1 MVLWSYG
8 AKGDFGKN
16 KELVIELA
24 NTPAVE
30 HWVSNFCNAENHFKS
45 VDKEFGYTVNKFST
59 FPPAGIG
66 PFDDREKDKAVE
78 IVDKIN
84 QGISLVDSSIIGS
97 KFPYKAYFGMPFS
110 QTNLL
115 HRCFTTGLSSKVCF
129 KHNLST
135 VDTLYVKKHF
145 KSLNNQCWKD
155 TKVNREFFIT
165 DEKTFEKGL
174 YIVNEFVHKYEGIY
188 KSNRTLDDKVYNPYY
203 TFLQWDYYDD
213 DFSINEDLHSNCFE
227 TNSKLNNSDIKS
239 SIGEDVFDHDVFIG
253 RSIIG
258 KDYPTAYFNY
268 DDLLEW
274 DITNFNSLDSSLH
287 IHADKEDLKKIY
299 TDSPFATELQ
309 NTGLQPYMYLPI
321 PLGKIV
327 KSNFSI
333 DSLEWSKDELYSNGF
348 PKLTSQFNSLC
359 KPSFE

>member
-1 MVLWSYG
+1 MNL
-8 AKGDFGKN
+8 KLDFGKD
-16 KELVIELA
+16 KELQIELV
-24 NTPAVE
+24 NSPVVE

-45 VDKEFGYTVNKFST
+45 INKEFGYTVNKFST
-59 FPPAGIG
+59 FPPDGKG
-66 PFDDREKDKAVE
+66 PFDDREKDKAVA
-78 IVDKIN
+78 IVEKIN
-84 QGISLVDSSIIGS
+84 EGILLVDSSIIGS

-115 HRCFTTGLSSKVCF
+115 HRCFTTGLSSRVCF
-129 KHNLST
+129 KHNLPIT
-135 VDTLYVKKHF
+135 DMLYVKKHF

-165 DEKTFEKGL
+165 DEKTFDEGL
-174 YIVNEFVHKYEGIY
+174 YIVNEFVHKYESIY
-188 KSNRTLDDKVYNPYY
+188 RSSRTLDNKIYNPYY

-213 DFSINEDLHSNCFE
+213 DFSLNKDLHSNCFE
-227 TNSKLNNSDIKS
+227 TNHKVNNSDIKS
-239 SIGEDVFDHDVFIG
+239 SIGKDVFEYDVFIG

-287 IHADKEDLKKIY
+287 IHSDKEDLKKIY

-309 NTGLQPYMYLPI
+309 KTGLEPYMYLPI

-327 KSNFSI
+327 KSNFST
-333 DSLEWSKDELYSNGF
+333 DSLEWSKDKIYSNGF
-348 PKLTSQFNSLC
+348 PELTKEFNSLC
-359 KPSFE
+359 KPSFIT